1 MNRQKVSMKEE
12 MQTAM
17 KEDMQTNKK
26 SMLIDKKDPSVSM

>member
-17 KEDMQTNKK
+17 KEEMQTNKK

>member
-1 MNRQKVSMKEE
+1 MNRQNVSMKEE